1 MSDSESMSSGEEMRR
16 ATSIDR
22 QLPILERERQRL
34 SDIYGT
40 AETMETQDESMRNSI
55 TAEAR
60 AAWVEAGQLDADEMD
75 RRVQNTQ
82 NQIEEL
88 RHERAS
94 LLLDAS
100 SENYDAD
107 TDNASDSES
116 VSSEKKYRF

>member
-1 MSDSESMSSGEEMRR
+1 
-16 ATSIDR
+16 
-22 QLPILERERQRL
+22 
-34 SDIYGT
+34 
-40 AETMETQDESMRNSI
+40 METQDESMRNSI

>member
-1 MSDSESMSSGEEMRR
+1 
-16 ATSIDR
+16 
-22 QLPILERERQRL
+22 
-34 SDIYGT
+34 
-40 AETMETQDESMRNSI
+40 
-55 TAEAR
+55 
-60 AAWVEAGQLDADEMD
+60 MD